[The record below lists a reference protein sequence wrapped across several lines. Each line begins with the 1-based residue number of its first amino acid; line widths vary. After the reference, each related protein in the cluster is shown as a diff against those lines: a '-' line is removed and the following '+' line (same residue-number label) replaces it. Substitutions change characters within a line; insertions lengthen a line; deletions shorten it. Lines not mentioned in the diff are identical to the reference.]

1 MEFIKGADVSSLQ
14 AMEDYGAKFYDLN
27 GNEADALA
35 ILQGHGV
42 NYIRLRLFHQPTR
55 SFDGGDYCDL
65 PHTVL
70 MAKRTKARGLGFL
83 LDFHYSD
90 FWADWKAQT
99 IPVQW
104 QGMSADEL
112 EHQVYA
118 YTCEVLQT
126 LTDAGAAPDMVQ
138 IGNEI
143 GKGMLWEYGSLKHP
157 RQLAIFLNAGL
168 SAVRAVCEKNR
179 LQMRTV
185 LHVECGADMPRTEQ
199 FFTELF
205 ANGLHTFDE
214 IGLSYYPFWA
224 GSYEQ
229 LRINMENI
237 EHKFHKPVIVMETAF
252 PYTDASHDEM
262 PNIVTGQ
269 LTMEKMGLPPS
280 VENQKAVLARVLCE
294 VKAAQNGSGIFY
306 WEPVWYCKKGV
317 GVEKGQGNEW
327 ENQALFDEHGKVLSS
342 ICAFEECV

>member
-14 AMEDYGAKFYDLN
+14 AMEDYGAKFYDFD

-70 MAKRTKARGLGFL
+70 MAKRIKARGLGFL

-199 FFTELF
+199 FLPNYLPVDCIRLTRLDCRIIRFGRDLMNNCASTWKTLSINFT
-205 ANGLHTFDE
+205 
-214 IGLSYYPFWA
+214 S
-224 GSYEQ
+224 Q
-229 LRINMENI
+229 LLLWKQR
-237 EHKFHKPVIVMETAF
+237 F
-252 PYTDASHDEM
+252 PIQT
-262 PNIVTGQ
+262 PP
-269 LTMEKMGLPPS
+269 TMKCQTL
-280 VENQKAVLARVLCE
+280 
-294 VKAAQNGSGIFY
+294 
-306 WEPVWYCKKGV
+306 
-317 GVEKGQGNEW
+317 
-327 ENQALFDEHGKVLSS
+327 
-342 ICAFEECV
+342 